1 MVPAPPKGRSQHK
14 IPRSPMTDRQN
25 AKKKTEAEPE
35 PAPADIGVPD
45 LAVVVEY
52 QRIEITR
59 VLRDN
64 DNLRQD
70 IDRMLRLIEREQ
82 IIRQQDQQ
90 DRGAMLAVVD
100 RLTVERSLPAPGAAP
115 ADQAVEGRQGEDALP
130 PPHDFDTAPEE
141 DDAKPAEPDD
151 AEPAEPDDAGR
162 AEPDDIETSLAELK
176 EICEL
181 LEMVR
186 EHKGGEPPPPGTE
199 EPSGQP
205 EIPAVS
211 QAHEEELIALL
222 QRLDQLNPA
231 RRGSRPAGGAKPS
244 AGPGKASAKTPATTI
259 KRALRRIAGYLER
272 RP

>member
-1 MVPAPPKGRSQHK
+1 
-14 IPRSPMTDRQN
+14 MTDRQN
-25 AKKKTEAEPE
+25 AKRKSKTEPE
-35 PAPADIGVPD
+35 TAPADPD
-45 LAVVVEY
+45 LSVVVEY

-100 RLTVERSLPAPGAAP
+100 RLSAERALPAPNAQPVDRAIEER
-115 ADQAVEGRQGEDALP
+115 QVEEALP
-130 PPHDFDTAPEE
+130 PPLDFDEAPEE
-141 DDAKPAEPDD
+141 DDPEPV
-151 AEPAEPDDAGR
+151 
-162 AEPDDIETSLAELK
+162 EPDDIETSLAELK
-176 EICEL
+176 EICER
-181 LEMVR
+181 LETVR
-186 EHKGGEPPPPGTE
+186 EHKDGEPPPGSEAPS
-199 EPSGQP
+199 EPP

-222 QRLDQLNPA
+222 KRLDQLNPA
-231 RRGSRPAGGAKPS
+231 RREVRPS
-244 AGPGKASAKTPATTI
+244 AGEEPSADRGKAGAKNPATTI
-259 KRALRRIAGYLER
+259 KRALRRLAGYLER